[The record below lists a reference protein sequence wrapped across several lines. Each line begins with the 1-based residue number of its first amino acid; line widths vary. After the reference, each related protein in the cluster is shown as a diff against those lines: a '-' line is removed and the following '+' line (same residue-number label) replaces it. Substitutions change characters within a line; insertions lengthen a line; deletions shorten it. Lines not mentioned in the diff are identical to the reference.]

1 MKHTVLFYLIKVSG
15 VTKLIGTESKLVVA
29 RGWKEKGKRGYS
41 GKGAIEFQ
49 FCKMKNSGDLLYNNV
64 NIPNITESYL
74 TLLNHTLKNGKD
86 GKFYVYFTTIKIKLT
101 NPYILGRMG

>member
-49 FCKMKNSGDLLYNNV
+49 FCKMKS
-64 NIPNITESYL
+64 
-74 TLLNHTLKNGKD
+74 
-86 GKFYVYFTTIKIKLT
+86 
-101 NPYILGRMG
+101 ILEIGYSIE

>member
-1 MKHTVLFYLIKVSG
+1 MRSYDLLG
-15 VTKLIGTESKLVVA
+15 
-29 RGWKEKGKRGYS
+29 
-41 GKGAIEFQ
+41 IEFQ

-86 GKFYVYFTTIKIKLT
+86 GTFYVMYLLLQLIHQLIVKEPCSSCSPPYFQHQHVAGSKGLL
-101 NPYILGRMG
+101 NE

>member
-1 MKHTVLFYLIKVSG
+1 
-15 VTKLIGTESKLVVA
+15 
-29 RGWKEKGKRGYS
+29 
-41 GKGAIEFQ
+41 
-49 FCKMKNSGDLLYNNV
+49 MKNSGDLLYNNV